1 MVVTT
6 RFLTAQDLMAMAESL
21 GPGRHE
27 LIEGELVSMS
37 PAYADHGE
45 VSTEFAFHL
54 RSQAGRGQRGMV
66 FIGET
71 GFYLRRDPD
80 TVRVPDVAYVRADRL
95 PPRAE
100 RRGYMPV
107 VPDIAVEVLSSS
119 ERRAAIANKVAMYLK
134 AGVRLIWLADPRDRT
149 VTVHAPGV
157 APRVLGP
164 DDWLDGGDMLPGFRV
179 RVGDF
184 FPLDEG

>member
-1 MVVTT
+1 MVST
-6 RFLTAQDLMAMAESL
+6 RLLTAEDIAAMAEEL

-27 LIEGELVSMS
+27 LIEGELLSMA
-37 PAYADHGE
+37 PAHADHGE

-54 RSQAGRGQRGMV
+54 RLRSGRGRLGTV
-66 FIGET
+66 FTGEA
-71 GFYLRRDPD
+71 GFFLRRDPD
-80 TVRVPDVAYVRADRL
+80 TVRVPGVAFVRAERL

-107 VPDIAVEVLSSS
+107 VPDIAVEVLSST
-119 ERRAAIANKVAMYLK
+119 ERRAAIAAKVAMYLL

-149 VTVHAPGV
+149 VTVHAPGL

-164 DDWLDGGDMLPGFRV
+164 EDFLDGGDVLPGFRV

-184 FPLDEG
+184 FPEDDE